1 MDNKQATKVWQD
13 TCKRLHDI
21 LSKDIYERWI
31 AVITFKSFEGNTFYL
46 SVENDFY
53 MSWLE
58 ENYIPL
64 IRNALTTV
72 TGELYEINLS
82 VDAPD
87 HDAEPRESKTSRK
100 IQTKESAAKKE
111 HNGNLNP
118 NYTFDDFIIGP
129 TNNFSHAAAMAV
141 AQSPSKAYNPLF
153 IYGSTGLGKT
163 HLMQAIGNHVLNKNI
178 KKKVRYLSCETFINE
193 YIDALQK
200 RTLSKFRNEYRNV
213 DVLLLDDVHFLIG
226 KQQMQEEFFH
236 TFNALHNSHK
246 QIVLTCDRPAS
257 ELSQLQER
265 LISRFEWGLVTEL
278 QIPDIET
285 RIAIMRQKA
294 EDMNLKLPDELM
306 IFLAE
311 RISTNIRRLEGAL
324 IRVASY
330 VSLMGRDIDRTGIE
344 YLLKD
349 TLDQE
354 QSVEIT
360 TESIQRIVAD
370 HFSIG
375 VADILSKKR
384 PRNISWPRQIA
395 MYLTRNMT
403 DHSLPVIGAS
413 FGGRNHATVLHA
425 YNSVSGKLESDESLR
440 QTIGILKQK
449 IDKKLPH

>member
-1 MDNKQATKVWQD
+1 MDKKQATKLWQD

-31 AVITFKSFEGNTFYL
+31 AVISFKSFEGNTFYL

-72 TGELYEINLS
+72 SGETYDITLS

-87 HDAEPRESKTSRK
+87 SQEPKPEKAPRKTK
-100 IQTKESAAKKE
+100 AKKE
-111 HNGNLNP
+111 VTKNANNSNLKES
-118 NYTFDDFIIGP
+118 YTFNDFIIGP
-129 TNNFSHAAAMAV
+129 SNSFSHAAAMAV

-163 HLMQAIGNHVLNKNI
+163 HLMQAIGNHVVSSNSS
-178 KKKVRYLSCETFINE
+178 KKVRYLSCETFINE

-200 RTLSKFRNEYRNV
+200 RTLTKFRNKYRNV

-236 TFNALHNSHK
+236 TFNALHNNHK
-246 QIVLTCDRPAS
+246 QIILTCDRPAS

-285 RIAIMRQKA
+285 RIAIIRQKA

-306 IFLAE
+306 VFLAE
-311 RISTNIRRLEGAL
+311 RISANIRRLEGAL

-330 VSLMGRDIDRTGIE
+330 VSLMGREIDRTGIE
-344 YLLKD
+344 HLLKD

-354 QSVEIT
+354 QAMEVT
-360 TESIQRIVAD
+360 VESIQRIVAD

-384 PRNISWPRQIA
+384 PKNIAWPRQIA
-395 MYLTRNMT
+395 MYLTRSMT
-403 DHSLPVIGAS
+403 EHSLPVIGES

-425 YNSVSGKLESDESLR
+425 YNSVSGKIEADDSLR
-440 QTIGILKQK
+440 QTIGVLKQK
-449 IDKKLPH
+449 IDKKLPAQ

>member
-1 MDNKQATKVWQD
+1 MDNKQAIKLWQD

-31 AVITFKSFEGNTFYL
+31 AVISFKSFEGNTFYL
-46 SVENDFY
+46 NVENDFY

-58 ENYIPL
+58 ENYVPL
-64 IRNALTTV
+64 IRNALATV
-72 TGELYEINLS
+72 SGEKYEISLS
-82 VDAPD
+82 VDSQE
-87 HDAEPRESKTSRK
+87 EPSPQPIKKTRTTKSKETD
-100 IQTKESAAKKE
+100 KKE
-111 HNGNLNP
+111 DNGNLNP

-163 HLMQAIGNHVLNKNI
+163 HLMQAIGNHVVHKSK

-193 YIDALQK
+193 YIEALQK
-200 RTLSKFRNEYRNV
+200 RTLTKFRNQYRNV

-236 TFNALHNSHK
+236 TFNALHNNHK

-285 RIAIMRQKA
+285 RIAIMRKKA
-294 EDMNLKLPDELM
+294 EDMNLKLPDEL
-306 IFLAE
+306 IEFLAE
-311 RISTNIRRLEGAL
+311 RISANIRRLEGAL

-330 VSLMGRDIDRTGIE
+330 VSLMGREIDRTGIE

-354 QSVEIT
+354 QSIEIT

-384 PRNISWPRQIA
+384 PRNIAWPRQIA

-403 DHSLPVIGAS
+403 EHSLPVIGES

-425 YNSVSGKLESDESLR
+425 YNSVSNKMEDNDSLR

-449 IDKKLPH
+449 IDKKLTVR